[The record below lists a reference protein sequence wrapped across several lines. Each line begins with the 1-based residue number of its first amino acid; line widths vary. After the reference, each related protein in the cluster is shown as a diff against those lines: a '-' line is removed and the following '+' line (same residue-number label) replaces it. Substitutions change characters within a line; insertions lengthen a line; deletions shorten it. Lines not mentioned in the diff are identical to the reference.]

1 MVLTRTEIFVSLKQ
15 KQKMMVL
22 MEIFLNMNSLFSMF
36 GENVDIDS
44 INKGPKAMLLY
55 IRL

>member
-44 INKGPKAMLLY
+44 INK
-55 IRL
+55 